1 MKKELKDY
9 YIFSKKV
16 NLEMAFFSISDL
28 HSDKQL
34 QSSVVVVV
42 AAGVTKNKCFKGSL
56 RLLLDNYPT
65 IKN

>member
-1 MKKELKDY
+1 
-9 YIFSKKV
+9 
-16 NLEMAFFSISDL
+16 MAFFSISDL

-34 QSSVVVVV
+34 QSILVVV
-42 AAGVTKNKCFKGSL
+42 AAAVTKNKCFKGSL